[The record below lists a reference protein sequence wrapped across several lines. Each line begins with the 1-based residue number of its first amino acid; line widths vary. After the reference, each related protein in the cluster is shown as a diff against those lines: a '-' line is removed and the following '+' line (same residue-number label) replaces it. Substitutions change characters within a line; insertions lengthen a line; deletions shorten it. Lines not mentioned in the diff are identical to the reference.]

1 MVDAVRYAVYY
12 VLFFFWLLLVA
23 RLVAELVRSFARSWR
38 GPRGG
43 AAVALET
50 IYVATDPP
58 LRLLRKIIP
67 MVRIGGVGLDL
78 SITILF
84 VAVLIGMKVAHP

>member
-1 MVDAVRYAVYY
+1 MAEAVRWAVYY

-23 RLVAELVRSFARSWR
+23 RLVADLVRAFGRSWR

-50 IYVATDPP
+50 VYVATDPP
-58 LRLLRKIIP
+58 LRLLRKVIP
-67 MVRIGGVGLDL
+67 TVRIGGVGLDL
-78 SITILF
+78 SITVLF
-84 VAVLIGMKVAHP
+84 IVVYIGMQVARP